1 MITVVNCCRN
11 AGARSTFVTSGKHP
25 ADLFICEMGVN
36 RNRAVLERTKSIRP
50 PSWDAKRLRP
60 MRSTRSTRSRQECP
74 DPQHTAA
81 LGERDDAMPLND
93 RGNQRGASDW
103 QSLCIEL
110 YEIKLDCIL
119 SKSALKA

>member
-60 MRSTRSTRSRQECP
+60 MRSTRSRQEGP

-81 LGERDDAMPLND
+81 LGELADAC
-93 RGNQRGASDW
+93 R
-103 QSLCIEL
+103 
-110 YEIKLDCIL
+110 
-119 SKSALKA
+119 